1 MDRVRLDLH
10 ALLEPRGHE
19 PLCRVR
25 VLDAIENL
33 IRKGIPEAA
42 GGDFYSLTDSGK
54 RTVFS

>member
-1 MDRVRLDLH
+1 MRYLS
-10 ALLEPRGHE
+10 PGGNE
-19 PLCRVR
+19 PLRRVR